1 MIIAFYPGAGGNRYL
16 QLLLGNNWQQ
26 MGVSYDFKNHDQHFD
41 YRYLLDN
48 VPETNLK
55 YTLTH
60 CMNSNK
66 IADLFP
72 GREITFIVSDLRKSL
87 KREWMLHGRNR
98 FLKKQINTT
107 PSRLEHYRA
116 YKDDAWPDVDSEY
129 QLDNLPNF
137 ILKEV
142 NSDFDRLNIGNLP
155 VPETL
160 SQITQE
166 CIDEVNSAY
175 EIIMWHQSYYQT
187 VGLDFSAATNVV
199 DIGADNDEF
208 SILMRTELELYQNT
222 IFDRVWNK
230 INEQSR

>member
-1 MIIAFYPGAGGNRYL
+1 MVIAFFPGAGGNRYL
-16 QLLLGNNWQQ
+16 QMLLGNDWQHL
-26 MGVSYDFKNHDQHFD
+26 GISYDFKNHDQHFD

-48 VPETNLK
+48 VSESDSK

-72 GREITFIVSDLRKSL
+72 SREITFIVSDLKQSL
-87 KREWMLHGRNR
+87 KREWMLNGHDR
-98 FLKKQINTT
+98 FLKKQIKTT

-129 QLDNLPNF
+129 QLDNLAEY

-142 NSDFDRLNIGNLP
+142 NQDFKHLISDNFP
-155 VPETL
+155 VPGTMA
-160 SQITQE
+160 QITQE
-166 CIDEVNSAY
+166 CIAEINSAY
-175 EIIMWHQSYYQT
+175 EIITWHQRYYQT
-187 VGLDFSAATNVV
+187 VGLDYSAATNVV
-199 DIGADNDEF
+199 DISTDCDEF
-208 SILMRTELELYQNT
+208 STLMRTELELYQNN

-230 INEQSR
+230 INE